1 MDEIKLYRRRFIPEE
16 TVFLKDDIIEK
27 ADGDIIIT
35 RWKTLKPRK
44 DFASGISFYYLKKG
58 YKISKFIDSNGNL
71 VYYYC
76 DIIDVSRDEDDGSY
90 IISDLLADVIV
101 YKNGAVK
108 VVDLEEIAD
117 ALDMG
122 LIDCDLAKKALRR
135 LSELLGIIYTK
146 GVQFLLNESGGIE

>member
-1 MDEIKLYRRRFIPEE
+1 M
-16 TVFLKDDIIEK
+16 
-27 ADGDIIIT
+27 
-35 RWKTLKPRK
+35 
-44 DFASGISFYYLKKG
+44 
-58 YKISKFIDSNGNL
+58 
-71 VYYYC
+71 YYYC

-146 GVQFLLNESGGIE
+146 RGSVPFK